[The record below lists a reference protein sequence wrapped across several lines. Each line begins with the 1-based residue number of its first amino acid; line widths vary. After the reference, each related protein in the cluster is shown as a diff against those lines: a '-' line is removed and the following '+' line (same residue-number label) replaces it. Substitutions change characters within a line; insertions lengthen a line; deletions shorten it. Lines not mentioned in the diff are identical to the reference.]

1 MIFLKTQTNYQV
13 TKSSLL
19 AFWEPTGTGA
29 PAAMLGRLNEYKNIQ
44 YLNKYAKRKTLPLL
58 INFGK
63 YFDTRRRSGGTSGV
77 SVRDSSGC
85 PRVKITILTFR
96 LPIKP
101 ASPSSNRLISDLI
114 LF

>member
-1 MIFLKTQTNYQV
+1 MIFLKTRTNYQV

-58 INFGK
+58 IN
-63 YFDTRRRSGGTSGV
+63 SEN
-77 SVRDSSGC
+77 
-85 PRVKITILTFR
+85 ILIHVDEAEA
-96 LPIKP
+96 L
-101 ASPSSNRLISDLI
+101 LV
-114 LF
+114 